1 MATKKSIA
9 EQALRVIQGGNIS
22 DDVDIDIREL
32 ILFIEQ
38 ERDAL
43 IKQMIIG
50 YAGMGEHEITGDF
63 LSSISVSSSD
73 NQIVLKYSP
82 INLPNH
88 VGIFSVVNG
97 SEYYLKR
104 PSSNM
109 YSNALNR
116 SNRKFYD
123 VVGNILTF
131 FPTVADSTEFT
142 VNLVASSKSLG
153 ENDNFPI
160 PADMESQIIKSVV
173 QLYGLMRQANEDN
186 INDRQDNKQ

>member
-22 DDVDIDIREL
+22 DDSDIDIREI
-32 ILFIEQ
+32 ILFVEQ

-43 IKQMIIG
+43 IKQMILG
-50 YAGMGEHEITGDF
+50 YSGMGEHEITGDF
-63 LSSISVSSSD
+63 LSSFTLDSTN
-73 NQIVLKYSP
+73 NQIILTYSP
-82 INLPNH
+82 INLPSNT
-88 VGIFSVVNG
+88 GIFSVVNG
-97 SEYYLKR
+97 SEFYLKR
-104 PSSNM
+104 PSANM
-109 YSNALNR
+109 YSNALSR

-123 VVGNILTF
+123 VVGNTLTF

-142 VNLVASSKSLG
+142 VSLVATSKDLG

>member
-22 DDVDIDIREL
+22 DDVDINIREV
-32 ILFIEQ
+32 ILFVEQ

-43 IKQMIIG
+43 IKQMILW

-63 LSSISVSSSD
+63 LSSFTVTSSN

-82 INLPNH
+82 INLPNN
-88 VGIFSVVNG
+88 VGIYSIANG
-97 SEYYLKR
+97 LEFYLRR

-109 YSNALNR
+109 YSNAL
-116 SNRKFYD
+116 SKSTRKFYD
-123 VVGNILTF
+123 VVGNTLTF
-131 FPTVADSTEFT
+131 FPTVSDSTEFT
-142 VNLVASSKSLG
+142 VKLIVSSKDLG

-160 PADMESQIIKSVV
+160 PADLESQIVKSVV

-186 INDRQDNKQ
+186 INDRKDNKQ